1 MKTSKKISIGILVII
16 LLFASNVAYWVLSD
30 VQQECY
36 LRVKKGEDL
45 NLYEKCSMYSINICI
60 CTLGWFA
67 SPEATIQQIL
77 CTVPTKDTV
86 VLHSKYFA
94 RHDKIKGLMK
104 KYPNAKLQ
112 YP

>member
-1 MKTSKKISIGILVII
+1 
-16 LLFASNVAYWVLSD
+16 
-30 VQQECY
+30 
-36 LRVKKGEDL
+36 VKKGGDL

-77 CTVPTKDTV
+77 CTIPTKNTV

-104 KYPNAKLQ
+104 KYPNATKNNPALIAWKADYNEFKL
-112 YP
+112 YKYIYLSIIIALTK